1 MHAIRRHC
9 ASRVDFE
16 VMLNKIIGVAG
27 RLKLFL
33 LAAVFIGAA
42 HLSHAQSKLSTYLEL
57 AGSAGIYSLNADYIM
72 IELDKI
78 RVGGRL
84 GIGMFKEGYEGSG
97 MDIYMP
103 VSAIALYAFEAHNI
117 EIGIGF
123 NLISY
128 SIRSVVDA
136 EDRGFKRKTELL
148 GNYVVGYRYQE
159 TEGGLIFRVS
169 YTPFFYNDEPFGRYE
184 HWGGISVGYAF
195 KSNKTS
201 AASY

>member
-1 MHAIRRHC
+1 MHSHC
-9 ASRVDFE
+9 QHKIDSKGADI
-16 VMLNKIIGVAG
+16 KIIRVVW
-27 RLKLFL
+27 RLKVFL
-33 LAAVFIGAA
+33 IAAVFIGAA
-42 HLSHAQSKLSTYLEL
+42 HMGHAQSKLSAYLEL
-57 AGSAGIYSLNADYIM
+57 AGSAGLYSLNADYM
-72 IELDKI
+72 LIELDKI

-84 GIGMFKEGYEGSG
+84 GIAMFKEGYEGSG

-103 VSAIALYAFEAHNI
+103 VSAVALYAFGAHNI

-128 SIRSVVDA
+128 SIRSVVDV

-148 GNYVVGYRYQE
+148 GNYVVGYRYQK

-169 YTPFFYNDEPFGRYE
+169 YTPFFYNDEPFARYE

>member
-1 MHAIRRHC
+1 M
-9 ASRVDFE
+9 
-16 VMLNKIIGVAG
+16 NKTIVVAC

-42 HLSHAQSKLSTYLEL
+42 HSGHAQSKLSAYLEL
-57 AGSAGIYSLNADYIM
+57 AGSAGLYSLNADYM
-72 IELDKI
+72 VLDLDKV

-97 MDIYMP
+97 MDMYMP

-123 NLISY
+123 NMISY
-128 SIRSVVDA
+128 SIRSVVDI
-136 EDRGFKRKTELL
+136 EDSGFKRKTELL
-148 GNYVVGYRYQE
+148 GNYIVGYRYQK

-169 YTPFFYNDEPFGRYE
+169 YTPFFYKDEPFGRYE

-195 KSNKTS
+195 KSNKAS